1 MMHRAFSFAMAAER
15 SRYKERLEAT
25 LAGLCELE
33 MLKQRQESL
42 VLSALSLGD
51 SVPGCVRAPWPLI
64 RHCFPNSANLEQEPQ
79 AEQQGSMAVLQQQ
92 VGELRVD
99 TENSSLEHPTDTG
112 DTGPSSGFCEQRE
125 SQSPLDS
132 GDLSSRT
139 SFPIQSTSS
148 SERLKSV
155 DTFVTSRDGLQDCG
169 GSTGRSPVPRSLSG
183 PQPPLMG
190 LSKRGGEV
198 EHWLW
203 PESNE
208 AGDEVDSTAED
219 YHQAQ
224 NVETY
229 IVGLIQRR
237 LLATKQCKPR
247 TNMSPEARGVMRQS
261 SLCCKEPVFIPDH
274 CKVSSSPE
282 RPKWCTYN
290 LEEER
295 LRGFSPGEQLPSHY
309 PRLEE
314 QIPAHF
320 SRPEEQHPSHYPRPE
335 DKLSTQYSRA
345 ALPGIHST
353 SLDFTSG
360 DLDPSSSEA
369 DSPHHY
375 QLPHSPSSEEQLV
388 NAQYIPAQPCQ
399 APMRAKT
406 SRAHAAPKASRGG
419 DTYSPERPQPKP
431 RAMPK
436 KCRFSEEKTTTKK
449 PGRKACRSQSENSL
463 LGQKGVPERKYS
475 TVERDTG
482 RTNQSKS
489 RRQQASL
496 GHRRWRSTLELSQ
509 DEAEPTPEREVRR
522 TRRSRPTASAPTY
535 VYNQTPQHLHSH
547 HPHHFPH
554 PQLHSDY
561 PLQTSVCRPEGGY
574 KHSGPGEWESSLSEG
589 ESPGSSSM
597 SSDSDESGGLVWP
610 QQLAPPLA
618 PPSPPTPSG
627 APLQSKALVKIKA
640 SHALKKKIL
649 RFRTGSLKVMTTV

>member
-1 MMHRAFSFAMAAER
+1 MHRAFSFAMAPER
-15 SRYKERLEAT
+15 SRYKGRLEET

-42 VLSALSLGD
+42 VLSALALAD
-51 SVPGCVRAPWPLI
+51 SGPGCARAAWPLI
-64 RHCFPNSANLEQEPQ
+64 RRCFPSSANLEHGDPGS
-79 AEQQGSMAVLQQQ
+79 AEQQGLMAVLQQQ

-99 TENSSLEHPTDTG
+99 SETSSVEHPIETG
-112 DTGPSSGFCEQRE
+112 DRPSSDLCEQRE
-125 SQSPLDS
+125 PSLDL

-139 SFPIQSTSS
+139 SFAIHTPSS
-148 SERLKSV
+148 SERLKSAG
-155 DTFVTSRDGLQDCG
+155 DTFVTGRDGLQDCV
-169 GSTGRSPVPRSLSG
+169 GSAGRSPVPHLLSVN
-183 PQPPLMG
+183 QLPLMG
-190 LSKRGGEV
+190 LSKRGVEGER
-198 EHWLW
+198 WLW
-203 PESNE
+203 PDANG
-208 AGDEVDSTAED
+208 AGDEDEPSAED

-224 NVETY
+224 HVETY
-229 IVGLIQRR
+229 ILGLIQRR
-237 LLATKQCKPR
+237 HVATRQCKPR

-261 SLCCKEPVFIPDH
+261 SLCRKEHVFISDH
-274 CKVSSSPE
+274 SKVSQSPE
-282 RPKWCTYN
+282 KQAWASYS
-290 LEEER
+290 LEDEQ
-295 LRGFSPGEQLPSHY
+295 LGGFSSGEHLPSHY
-309 PRLEE
+309 SRLEE

-320 SRPEEQHPSHYPRPE
+320 TRPEEHHPTHYTRPE
-335 DKLSTQYSRA
+335 EKLSTQFPRPPISE
-345 ALPGIHST
+345 IHST
-353 SLDFTSG
+353 PLDFPTG

-369 DSPHHY
+369 DSPQHY
-375 QLPHSPSSEEQLV
+375 QLPHSPSSEEHLV
-388 NAQYIPAQPCQ
+388 NAQYIPAKPCQ

-406 SRAHAAPKASRGG
+406 SRAHAAPKAGRGNG
-419 DTYSPERPQPKP
+419 TYSPERPQPKS
-431 RAMPK
+431 RAVPK
-436 KCRFSEEKTTTKK
+436 KCRFSEERAPAKK

-482 RTNQSKS
+482 RANQSKS
-489 RRQQASL
+489 RHQQIGL

-522 TRRSRPTASAPTY
+522 TRRSRPAAPTY
-535 VYNQTPQHLHSH
+535 VYNQTSQHLHQH
-547 HPHHFPH
+547 HSHHFPH
-554 PQLHSDY
+554 SHLHSDY
-561 PLQTSVCRPEGGY
+561 PLHSPACRPEGGY
-574 KHSGPGEWESSLSEG
+574 KHPGPGEWESSLSEG

>member
-1 MMHRAFSFAMAAER
+1 MHRAFSFAMAAER

-51 SVPGCVRAPWPLI
+51 SGQGCARAAWPLI
-64 RHCFPNSANLEQEPQ
+64 RHCFPSSANLEQEQ
-79 AEQQGSMAVLQQQ
+79 SGSSEQQGLMAVLQQQ

-99 TENSSLEHPTDTG
+99 TETSSLEHLT

-139 SFPIQSTSS
+139 SFPIQSPSS
-148 SERLKSV
+148 SERLKSTG
-155 DTFVTSRDGLQDCG
+155 DMFVTGRDGLPDCG
-169 GSTGRSPVPRSLSG
+169 GSAGRSPVPRSLSG

-190 LSKRGGEV
+190 LSKRGGEG
-198 EHWLW
+198 ERWLW
-203 PESNE
+203 PESNG
-208 AGDEVDSTAED
+208 AGDEDEPTAED

-224 NVETY
+224 HVETY
-229 IVGLIQRR
+229 ILGLIQRR
-237 LLATKQCKPR
+237 LLVARQCKPR
-247 TNMSPEARGVMRQS
+247 TNMSPEAKGVMRQS
-261 SLCCKEPVFIPDH
+261 SLCRKEPVFIPDH

-282 RPKWCTYN
+282 RPTWGTYS

-295 LRGFSPGEQLPSHY
+295 LRGFSPGEHLPAHY

-320 SRPEEQHPSHYPRPE
+320 SRPEEQHSSHYPRPE
-335 DKLSTQYSRA
+335 EKLSANYPRPA
-345 ALPGIHST
+345 PPGIHST
-353 SLDFTSG
+353 SMDFPSG

-369 DSPHHY
+369 DSPQHY

-406 SRAHAAPKASRGG
+406 SRAHAAPKAGRGG
-419 DTYSPERPQPKP
+419 GTYSPERPQPKP

-436 KCRFSEEKTTTKK
+436 KCRFSEERTAVKK

-482 RTNQSKS
+482 RNNQSKS
-489 RRQQASL
+489 RRQQGSL

-522 TRRSRPTASAPTY
+522 TRRSRPAAPTY
-535 VYNQTPQHLHSH
+535 VYSQTPQHLHSH

-554 PQLHSDY
+554 PHLHSDY
-561 PLQTSVCRPEGGY
+561 PLQTSVCHPEGGY
-574 KHSGPGEWESSLSEG
+574 KHSGPVEWESSLSEG

>member
-1 MMHRAFSFAMAAER
+1 MHRAFSFAMER

-42 VLSALSLGD
+42 VLSALRLGD
-51 SVPGCVRAPWPLI
+51 STPGCARAAWPLI
-64 RHCFPNSANLEQEPQ
+64 PHCFPSSSNLEQEQPGA
-79 AEQQGSMAVLQQQ
+79 AEQQGLMAVLQQQ

-99 TENSSLEHPTDTG
+99 TETVDHLTNTG
-112 DTGPSSGFCEQRE
+112 DSGPSSGFCEQRE
-125 SQSPLDS
+125 SRPHLDS

-139 SFPIQSTSS
+139 TFPIQSPSS
-148 SERLKSV
+148 NERLKSAG
-155 DTFVTSRDGLQDCG
+155 DTFVTSRDGLQNCG
-169 GSTGRSPVPRSLSG
+169 GSAGRSLVPRLLPV

-190 LSKRGGEV
+190 LSKKSGEG
-198 EHWLW
+198 ERWLW
-203 PESNE
+203 PESNG
-208 AGDEVDSTAED
+208 AGDDEPTAED
-219 YHQAQ
+219 YHQTQ
-224 NVETY
+224 HVETY
-229 IVGLIQRR
+229 ILGLIQRR
-237 LLATKQCKPR
+237 LLATRQCKPR

-261 SLCCKEPVFIPDH
+261 SLCRKEPVFIPDH

-282 RPKWCTYN
+282 RPTWPSYS
-290 LEEER
+290 LEEEQ
-295 LRGFSPGEQLPSHY
+295 LGSFSPGEQLPAHY

-314 QIPAHF
+314 QHPTHF
-320 SRPEEQHPSHYPRPE
+320 SRPEEQHPTHYPRPE
-335 DKLSTQYSRA
+335 EKLSTQYPRPVLS
-345 ALPGIHST
+345 GVHST
-353 SLDFTSG
+353 SLDFPSG

-369 DSPHHY
+369 DSPQHY

-406 SRAHAAPKASRGG
+406 SRAHAGPKAGRGG
-419 DTYSPERPQPKP
+419 GAYSPERPQPKP

-436 KCRFSEEKTTTKK
+436 KCRFSEERTAVKK

-482 RTNQSKS
+482 RVNQSKS
-489 RRQQASL
+489 RRQQGSF

-522 TRRSRPTASAPTY
+522 TRRSRPAAPSY
-535 VYNQTPQHLHSH
+535 VYNQTPQHH

-554 PQLHSDY
+554 LHSDY
-561 PLQTSVCRPEGGY
+561 PMHTSVCRPEGGY

-649 RFRTGSLKVMTTV
+649 RFKTGSLKVMTTV

>member
-1 MMHRAFSFAMAAER
+1 MHRAFSFAMAAER

-25 LAGLCELE
+25 LSGLCELE

-51 SVPGCVRAPWPLI
+51 SGPGCARAPWPLI
-64 RHCFPNSANLEQEPQ
+64 RHCFPSSANLEHEQPGP
-79 AEQQGSMAVLQQQ
+79 AHQQGLMAVLQQQ

-99 TENSSLEHPTDTG
+99 TETSSVEHLTDTG
-112 DTGPSSGFCEQRE
+112 ETSSGFCEQRE
-125 SQSPLDS
+125 SQSLLDS

-139 SFPIQSTSS
+139 TFPIQSPSS
-148 SERLKSV
+148 NERLKSAG
-155 DTFVTSRDGLQDCG
+155 DTFVTSRDGPQDCG
-169 GSTGRSPVPRSLSG
+169 GSAGRSPVPRTLSV

-190 LSKRGGEV
+190 LSKRGGEG
-198 EHWLW
+198 ERWLW
-203 PESNE
+203 PESNG
-208 AGDEVDSTAED
+208 AGDEDEPTAED

-224 NVETY
+224 HVETY
-229 IVGLIQRR
+229 ILGLIQRR
-237 LLATKQCKPR
+237 LLATRQCKPR

-261 SLCCKEPVFIPDH
+261 SLCRKEPVFISDH

-282 RPKWCTYN
+282 RPTWASYS
-290 LEEER
+290 LDEEQ
-295 LRGFSPGEQLPSHY
+295 LGGFSPVEQLPAHY

-320 SRPEEQHPSHYPRPE
+320 SRPEDQHPTHYPRPE
-335 DKLSTQYSRA
+335 EKLSTQYPRP
-345 ALPGIHST
+345 ALSGIHST
-353 SLDFTSG
+353 SLDFPSG

-369 DSPHHY
+369 DSPQHY

-406 SRAHAAPKASRGG
+406 SRAHAAPKAGRGG
-419 DTYSPERPQPKP
+419 GTYSPERPQPKP
-431 RAMPK
+431 RAIPK
-436 KCRFSEEKTTTKK
+436 KCRFSEERTAAKK

-482 RTNQSKS
+482 RANQSKS
-489 RRQQASL
+489 RRQQGSL

-522 TRRSRPTASAPTY
+522 TRRSRPAASTY
-535 VYNQTPQHLHSH
+535 VYNQTPQHLHPH

-554 PQLHSDY
+554 PHLHSDY
-561 PLQTSVCRPEGGY
+561 PLHTSVCRPEGGY